1 MRIII
6 VVLLP
11 APFGPRNP
19 KISPDST
26 ANEMSFTA
34 VTVPKDFERD
44 LVSTEYNTLIAYL
57 NYKLLSVHK
66 LFHKKFKEP
75 LKQSEY
81 ERTLPKVS
89 LIKCRYNN

>member
-1 MRIII
+1 M

-34 VTVPKDFERD
+34 VTVPNDFERD

-57 NYKLLSVHK
+57 NYKLQAFRSHFIK
-66 LFHKKFKEP
+66 N
-75 LKQSEY
+75 LKAF
-81 ERTLPKVS
+81 
-89 LIKCRYNN
+89 